1 MTGVAFLGEHGS
13 FSEEACHQHFGAE
26 ANAVSCQTFEELFA
40 RLDDVRATVGVV
52 PVENSAAGSINKAG
66 DLLLNHDLRI
76 QGEII
81 LRVQHNLLTL
91 PDNGDTI
98 KVVRSHTQALAQCEE
113 FLNRHG
119 YEAVPWYNTAGSAKD
134 LVESPQPHVGVIA
147 SALAAEI
154 YGLKIVQ
161 KNIEDMSYNFTRFL
175 VIGKGEPEQTQN
187 AKTSLVFA
195 TPHNPDGLSTCIG
208 ELAERKIKLLRLVS
222 RPRRNY
228 PWQYVFY
235 MDFEGDWR
243 EPDCG
248 AAILGLV
255 NRAAFVKMLGS
266 YPAAI
271 QPNEDRYAQ
280 KTMLQI

>member
-1 MTGVAFLGEHGS
+1 MICGF
-13 FSEEACHQHFGAE
+13 
-26 ANAVSCQTFEELFA
+26 
-40 RLDDVRATVGVV
+40 R
-52 PVENSAAGSINKAG
+52 
-66 DLLLNHDLRI
+66 
-76 QGEII
+76 GEII

-228 PWQYVFY
+228 PGSMYFIW
-235 MDFEGDWR
+235 
-243 EPDCG
+243 
-248 AAILGLV
+248 IL
-255 NRAAFVKMLGS
+255 RATGGS
-266 YPAAI
+266 QTVALPFWVWSIARRLSRCWVVI
-271 QPNEDRYAQ
+271 PPRYNPMKIDTRRRQ
-280 KTMLQI
+280 CCKYRYRRHKW

>member
-1 MTGVAFLGEHGS
+1 M
-13 FSEEACHQHFGAE
+13 
-26 ANAVSCQTFEELFA
+26 
-40 RLDDVRATVGVV
+40 
-52 PVENSAAGSINKAG
+52 ENSAAGSINKAS
-66 DLLLNHDLRI
+66 DLLLNHDWRI

-91 PDNGDTI
+91 PDNGDNI

-154 YGLKIVQ
+154 YGLKILQ

-175 VIGKGEPEQTQN
+175 VIGKGEPEQTQH

-208 ELAERKIKLLRLVS
+208 NSPIEKS
-222 RPRRNY
+222 SCSG
-228 PWQYVFY
+228 WS
-235 MDFEGDWR
+235 
-243 EPDCG
+243 
-248 AAILGLV
+248 AA
-255 NRAAFVKMLGS
+255 RAATTPGS
-266 YPAAI
+266 MYFIWILRATGGNRTVALPFWVWSIARRLSRCWAAT
-271 QPNEDRYAQ
+271 PPRYNPMKIDTRRRQ
-280 KTMLQI
+280 CCKYRYRRHKW